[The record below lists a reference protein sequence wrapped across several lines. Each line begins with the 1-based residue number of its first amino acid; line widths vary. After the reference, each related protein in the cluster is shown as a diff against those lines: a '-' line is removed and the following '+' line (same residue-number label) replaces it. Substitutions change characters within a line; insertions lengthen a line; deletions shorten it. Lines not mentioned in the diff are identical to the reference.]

1 MSERPSCRAC
11 DQLMIPSIYDL
22 QTFCHGNPEDCLV
35 YQTKERVEEKSIP
48 EASSKLTE
56 AV

>member
-1 MSERPSCRAC
+1 
-11 DQLMIPSIYDL
+11 MIPTIYDL

>member
-1 MSERPSCRAC
+1 
-11 DQLMIPSIYDL
+11 MIPSIYDL
-22 QTFCHGNPEDCLV
+22 QTFCHGTPEDCLV

-48 EASSKLTE
+48 ETSSKLTE